1 MRTDLYFQNTT
12 YLARGYV
19 IRPLRTLLALLAL
32 LSVTSGCVTGVREY
46 IANGFKVGPNYCPP
60 QAPVS
65 DEWIDYAANTGGLS
79 NAPPDQWAWWQ
90 VFKDPT
96 LEELVVTASN
106 QNISLREAGYRI
118 EETRALRA
126 IAVGNLFPQQQTAF
140 GQYRRQM
147 LSLGTG
153 ITAGGGGGFPGA
165 QRYFSVWNTGTQL
178 AWELDFWGRFRR
190 AVESADA
197 QLDASVENYD
207 DVLVM
212 LIGDVASTYVEIRT
226 VEQRI
231 AYARANVESQQQSL
245 QYAENR
251 FKAGADSKIDQA
263 QARTNLG
270 QTQSTIPQ
278 LQTQLRLA
286 QNRLCVLMG
295 MPPRQ
300 IDDLLLQNRGI
311 PVATEKVVIG
321 IPAELVRRRPD
332 VRRAEREVA
341 AASARIGIAEADLYP
356 AFTINGQIFVQAN
369 QFQDM
374 FNSRAVGGSVGPS
387 FNWNIFNYG
396 RIRNN
401 IVAEEAR
408 FMQEVAQY
416 QNVVLNANREAEDA
430 IVSFL
435 KSREQEFY
443 LRSSSNAAKEARDTI
458 NDRYRGGKD
467 DFNRVFVADLALTQQ
482 QDALAQAQGEIALS
496 LVDIY
501 RALGGG
507 WQIRLED
514 LPPMNIAP
522 VEEIAP
528 EQQMMRNPLME
539 RLPPT
544 PESQEI
550 PTPDGNP

>member
-1 MRTDLYFQNTT
+1 MQ
-12 YLARGYV
+12 
-19 IRPLRTLLALLAL
+19 
-32 LSVTSGCVTGVREY
+32 
-46 IANGFKVGPNYCPP
+46 
-60 QAPVS
+60 
-65 DEWIDYAANTGGLS
+65 
-79 NAPPDQWAWWQ
+79 
-90 VFKDPT
+90 
-96 LEELVVTASN
+96 TASR
-106 QNISLREAGYRI
+106 QNITWREAGFRI

-197 QLDASVENYD
+197 TLDASIENYD
-207 DVLVM
+207 DVLVI
-212 LIGDVASTYVEIRT
+212 LIGDVADTYVEIRT
-226 VEQRI
+226 VEKRL
-231 AYARANVESQQQSL
+231 AYARANVASQQGSFDL
-245 QYAENR
+245 AEKKR
-251 FKAGADSKIDQA
+251 AGGAGSRLDVTQA
-263 QARTNLG
+263 ITNVA
-270 QTQSTIPQ
+270 QTESTIPQ
-278 LQTQLRLA
+278 LETQLRQA

-295 MPPRQ
+295 MPPQQ
-300 IDDLLLQNRGI
+300 IGHLLMQHRGI
-311 PVATEKVVIG
+311 PTAPTDVAVG

-341 AASARIGIAEADLYP
+341 AQSARIGIAEADLYP

-374 FNSRAVGGSVGPS
+374 FNSRAVGGNIGPS

-396 RIRNN
+396 RIRNS

-416 QNVVLNANREAEDA
+416 QNIVLNANREAEDA
-430 IVSFL
+430 IIAF
-435 KSREQEFY
+435 
-443 LRSSSNAAKEARDTI
+443 LRSQEQARILQTGSDAAQESRDLV
-458 NDRYRGGKD
+458 NELYQGGKA
-467 DFNRVFVADLALTQQ
+467 DFNRVFVAELALTQQ
-482 QDALAQAQGEIALS
+482 QDSLAQAQGEIARS

-507 WQIRLED
+507 WQIRLEA
-514 LPPMNIAP
+514 LPPMTEVRP
-522 VEEIAP
+522 EEIGP
-528 EQQMMRNPLME
+528 PMGPMMRDPLLE

-544 PESQEI
+544 PEAPQ
-550 PTPDGNP
+550 P